1 MFESKDQRASRVFLR
16 IVAAGVFAAFSAE
29 VAAAQAKVG
38 GIEEKAGEWKTW
50 ILNSAAEIQPAPAPT
65 DPGAIQNELEWLRAV
80 IPVARQEMKDRI
92 AYWDAGSPTYRW
104 VQLMMDREVKGRS
117 LGPNSIR
124 TYAYVTAAMYD
135 ATVAVWRA
143 KYAYNRPRPSQVDP
157 TLPVSVSVP
166 ASPSYPS
173 EHAAIAAAAAEV
185 LAYAVPAEAE
195 AFRSLAEE
203 AGLSRLF
210 AGVQYPT
217 DYFAGR
223 EIGRQVAARVIER
236 AKGDNF
242 DFINPG
248 PIPQGAGY
256 WVGTN
261 PGNVNAVNWKTFVLS
276 SASEFRPPPPPAW
289 NSPETAAALAEVKGY
304 PRTFL
309 SNGRAYFW
317 QLAEGRSTWFYEY
330 LNRQLAETK
339 QELNPPRAARAYAL
353 LSVCMYDAFTASQD
367 GKFHYWYARPRM
379 LDPTITELFA
389 APNFPSYPSNHSTF
403 STSRGEVLAYLF
415 PQDAEYIRGYA
426 AEAGNSRIWA
436 GIHYQFDNQAGNEL
450 GRKIANK
457 CIAWAESDG
466 SRQ

>member
-1 MFESKDQRASRVFLR
+1 MF
-16 IVAAGVFAAFSAE
+16 
-29 VAAAQAKVG
+29 
-38 GIEEKAGEWKTW
+38 
-50 ILNSAAEIQPAPAPT
+50 
-65 DPGAIQNELEWLRAV
+65 
-80 IPVARQEMKDRI
+80 
-92 AYWDAGSPTYRW
+92 Y
-104 VQLMMDREVKGRS
+104 
-117 LGPNSIR
+117 
-124 TYAYVTAAMYD
+124 

-143 KYAYNRPRPSQVDP
+143 KYANNRPRPTEVDP
-157 TLPVSVSVP
+157 SLPVSVSVP

-173 EHAAIAAAAAEV
+173 EHAAVAAAAAEV
-185 LAYAVPAEAE
+185 LAFAVPAEAA
-195 AFRSLAEE
+195 AFRALAEE

-217 DYFAGR
+217 DYFAGM
-223 EIGRQVAARVIER
+223 EIGRKVAERAIER
-236 AKGDNF
+236 AKTDNF
-242 DFINPG
+242 DYVWSG
-248 PIPQGAGY
+248 TRPQGPGY
-256 WVGTN
+256 WAGTN

-289 NSPETAAALAEVKGY
+289 DSAETAAALAEVKGY

-339 QELNPPRAARAYAL
+339 QDSNPPRAARSYAL
-353 LSVCMYDAFTASQD
+353 MSVCMYDAFTASQD

-379 LDPTITELFA
+379 LDPTITELFS

-403 STSRGEVLAYLF
+403 SSSRGEVLAYLF
-415 PQDAEYIRGYA
+415 PTDAETIRAYA
-426 AEAGNSRIWA
+426 TEAGNSRIWA
-436 GIHYQFDNQAGNEL
+436 GIHYQFDNAAGNEL